1 MTLADNVR
9 NLRERVAKACA
20 AAGRNERE
28 ITVVAATKTV
38 PAEIAETLAQYG
50 IMHAGE
56 NRVQEFT
63 QKYRADS
70 PLNWHMIGALQTN
83 KVKYV
88 VGKVRLIQSVDRIP
102 LAQEINRISK
112 IRGVITDVL
121 AEVNVG
127 GEESKSGVLP
137 AMLDELCAQIVEL
150 PNVRL
155 CGLMSI
161 PPIGA
166 PTAMYERMEKLSDE
180 IKAQYKG
187 ADTLSMGMSNDYET
201 AIACG
206 ATMIRPGRALFGER
220 AQKTQEEIKP

>member
-70 PLNWHMIGALQTN
+70 PLNWHMIGSLQTY

-102 LAQEINRISK
+102 LAQEINRI
-112 IRGVITDVL
+112 
-121 AEVNVG
+121 
-127 GEESKSGVLP
+127 
-137 AMLDELCAQIVEL
+137 
-150 PNVRL
+150 
-155 CGLMSI
+155 
-161 PPIGA
+161 
-166 PTAMYERMEKLSDE
+166 
-180 IKAQYKG
+180 
-187 ADTLSMGMSNDYET
+187 
-201 AIACG
+201 
-206 ATMIRPGRALFGER
+206 
-220 AQKTQEEIKP
+220 